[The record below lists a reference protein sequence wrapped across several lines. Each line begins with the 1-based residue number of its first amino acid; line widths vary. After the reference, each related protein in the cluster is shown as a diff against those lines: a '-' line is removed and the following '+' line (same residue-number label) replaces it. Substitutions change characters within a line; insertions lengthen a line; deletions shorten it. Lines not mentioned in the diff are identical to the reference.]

1 MKHRRR
7 QPDGRDTPDL
17 DRRDGVGRSPR
28 PRLNGAGGAANG
40 GAANGVLRRKHDP
53 DARRGPMRILAI
65 GVAVVAAAAITM
77 AVGHQGKSA
86 GGVPITL
93 PIRSD
98 SYLGVYQPG
107 APLSYAG
114 IDQFTQAIG
123 RRPNLVTYYS
133 GWPEAFQTGFANS
146 AARHGAVPL
155 VQLNP
160 TGVSVA
166 AIASGQYDA
175 YLRRYA
181 VAVRAYGRPVILSFG
196 HEMNGQWYS
205 WGYRHTSA
213 RVFVAAWRHIV
224 TLFRAQD
231 AWNATWLWTVNVVD
245 TLPGGDRIPDP
256 APWWPGSTYVTWV
269 GIDGYYWKSSW
280 TFAPLFGPTIKAVRA
295 LTRDPIL
302 IAETGA
308 GPVAGKPA
316 KITDLFAGVRAYGLL
331 GFVWFNA
338 NRVQDWRVNTPA
350 AVAAFRR
357 GASTL
362 KKPMP

>member
-1 MKHRRR
+1 
-7 QPDGRDTPDL
+7 
-17 DRRDGVGRSPR
+17 
-28 PRLNGAGGAANG
+28 
-40 GAANGVLRRKHDP
+40 
-53 DARRGPMRILAI
+53 MRILAI

-93 PIRSD
+93 PVRSD

-114 IDQFTQAIG
+114 IDLFTQAIG
-123 RRPNLVTYYS
+123 RQPNLVTYYS